1 MMLDSD
7 GLVEGSASIACILAD
22 ESSDSAASDSNT
34 DWFFCKLL
42 VLIISFYVFV
52 FVLSFHYFSSAVLL
66 NKIKL

>member
-34 DWFFCKLL
+34 D
-42 VLIISFYVFV
+42 
-52 FVLSFHYFSSAVLL
+52 
-66 NKIKL
+66 